1 MNIQSY
7 PSRTSWYAALLLGI
21 ALTVALTAL
30 SATGAWS
37 APAAKSATSGA
48 SAQATTARTA
58 ASSPITNANKA
69 LAQAVLELR
78 RHHPRRAVTFL
89 RRLNV
94 QISQAHTTAVNLIG
108 KPPTD
113 PESDEPPGPA
123 AVLGVLGLDHR
134 VTMTTVPLFR
144 NHRGPLVVS
153 ALRSTLG
160 VTHVRRNAMIAKVVA
175 LPPEGAGDDYAD
187 GMSDILPQFPAEV
200 SRIKTA
206 LASYRLTTTGR
217 VGLTVTRNRVVAAQ
231 TMMNKAYGGG
241 E

>member
-1 MNIQSY
+1 MSIQHY

-21 ALTVALTAL
+21 ALTVALAGL
-30 SATGAWS
+30 SVPDAWS
-37 APAAKSATSGA
+37 APAAKPATSGV

-58 ASSPITNANKA
+58 ASTPTTNANRA
-69 LAQAVLELR
+69 LTQAVTELR
-78 RHHPRRAVTFL
+78 RHHPGRAVTAL

-94 QISQAHTTAVNLIG
+94 QISRAHTAAVNLIG

-134 VTMTTVPLFR
+134 VTTTTVPLFR
-144 NHRGPLVVS
+144 NHRGARVVS

-175 LPPEGAGDDYAD
+175 LPPEGAGEDYAD
-187 GMSDILPQFPAEV
+187 GMSDVLPQFPAEL
-200 SRIKTA
+200 SRLRTA
-206 LASYRLTTTGR
+206 LASYHLTTTGR